1 MQNHQPSPKSSL
13 ADHLHRLIKAI
24 GPLTIDRYMAE
35 ALGNPKF
42 GYYTTQNPIGAKG
55 DFITAPEV
63 SQMFGELIGLWCAD
77 TWQNLGGLSPLNWVE
92 IGPGRGTL
100 MRDAFRAA
108 GALPMFRDGVNVHL
122 VETSPVLRECQRQ
135 ALPNIDIK
143 WHDHFHQTPSG
154 STIVVANEL
163 FDALPIHQFQRTIR
177 GWQERMVDS
186 DGQAGRFRFILGPV
200 SAAFALVPETLR
212 DAPIGSVAEVS
223 PASVSL
229 MRSIADRVVTDIG
242 AALIIDY
249 GSLESR
255 PRDTLQAVI
264 NHATHDV
271 LVAPGSADLCAH
283 VDFASLAQTAR
294 ESGAEV
300 WGPVLQ
306 GEFLDE
312 LGIQTRANQLKRKA
326 TANQAAEIDS
336 AVDRLTEPGQMG
348 TLFKVMAIGPPGST
362 APVGFGGG
370 SSQTL

>member
-1 MQNHQPSPKSSL
+1 
-13 ADHLHRLIKAI
+13 
-24 GPLTIDRYMAE
+24 
-35 ALGNPKF
+35 
-42 GYYTTQNPIGAKG
+42 
-55 DFITAPEV
+55 
-63 SQMFGELIGLWCAD
+63 
-77 TWQNLGGLSPLNWVE
+77 
-92 IGPGRGTL
+92 
-100 MRDAFRAA
+100 
-108 GALPMFRDGVNVHL
+108 
-122 VETSPVLRECQRQ
+122 
-135 ALPNIDIK
+135 
-143 WHDHFHQTPSG
+143 
-154 STIVVANEL
+154 
-163 FDALPIHQFQRTIR
+163 
-177 GWQERMVDS
+177 MVDS

-312 LGIQTRANQLKRKA
+312 LGIQARANQLKRKA